1 MRTTDDGRKR
11 LRFDFRVADT
21 HPESEC
27 ECPVSYRQFDLA
39 QGYDQVRVRPF
50 RRRTMRQYI
59 RFHSALWLLLLIP
72 VLLNLCLVERSQV
85 TNPAAHKFVDDVIR
99 DDAVGIAFAGHF
111 EDMPLSAIRA
121 AQNFHR
127 TEFLDNVEK
136 AKTYAARA
144 AESRKIADRAFTAM
158 TKIIAIL
165 DPTDLSEEERIV
177 QAKYREINDM
187 ILRLDINKPA
197 TVVPSAPPAEVPS
210 GKDTD
215 MAPPE
220 HD

>member
-27 ECPVSYRQFDLA
+27 ESTFRYCKFDLA
-39 QGYDQVRVRPF
+39 QGYDQ
-50 RRRTMRQYI
+50 I
-59 RFHSALWLLLLIP
+59 RIRSPGSSTKSQHTRFYSAVLIFLLIP
-72 VLLNLCLVERSQV
+72 LLLNFCLVERSQL
-85 TNPAAHKFVDDVIR
+85 TNPAAHKFVDELIR

-111 EDMPLSAIRA
+111 DDMPLSAIRA

-144 AESRKIADRAFTAM
+144 AESRKIADRAFAAM

-187 ILRLDINKPA
+187 VRRLEISKSPA
-197 TVVPSAPPAEVPS
+197 VPSSVPEVDVTNN
-210 GKDTD
+210 KDTD
-215 MAPPE
+215 MAPP
-220 HD
+220 DLD